1 VAEPSS
7 QAETGELSTD
17 EQAAIDSLWELSRS
31 GDHYEMLGIADD
43 ADRRDVQRAFYDL
56 SRQWHP
62 DRFFRRELGEYQDR
76 IETVFVAITEA
87 YRTLSNDAARFTY
100 DMERERNPGK
110 HRRRA
115 ARIQREG
122 SEAAGSKPDGASSE
136 ATPRRSRR
144 SSTERR
150 RVDARRKR
158 ALQAVRGQLRKDV
171 RARKLRAR
179 ELHKEGMEAL
189 EAGNIM
195 KAASSLALACNFDP
209 KNATYKADALKA
221 RKEARKVQSKQFLAL
236 AETAESYGN
245 WREALQNWQKAI
257 EYGATDARAHYRCG
271 VLVKRVDEDNRAALN
286 ALREAVRLAPDSS
299 EYRLTLGE
307 LYLEL
312 GLGLNAQRQA
322 EAVLKVEKGNDRAK
336 TLLKDSKTTG

>member
-1 VAEPSS
+1 MAESPSP
-7 QAETGELSTD
+7 AETGELSAD

-31 GDHYEMLGIADD
+31 GDHYEMLGIAED

-62 DRFFRRELGEYQDR
+62 DRFFRRELGDYQDR

-100 DMERERNPGK
+100 DMERERNPGR

-122 SEAAGSKPDGASSE
+122 GSPSAPGAGDATA
-136 ATPRRSRR
+136 ATPAPRARRA
-144 SSTERR
+144 STAKR

-158 ALQAVRGQLRKDV
+158 ALQAVRGQLRQEV
-171 RARKLRAR
+171 RTRKLRAR
-179 ELHKEGMEAL
+179 ELHKEGVEAL

-271 VLVKRVDEDNRAALN
+271 VLVKRVDEDNRAALS
-286 ALREAVRLAPDSS
+286 AMREAVRLAPDSA
-299 EYRLTLGE
+299 EYRLSLGE

-336 TLLKDSKTTG
+336 SLLKESKSTG